1 MKPDKFD
8 ESIRRK
14 LEGIQPSFQE
24 DDWAKFTA
32 YQAAHAP
39 SSFSFIK
46 QYGRALMYSA
56 ASVAAAVMV
65 FANVYQY
72 RQNKQLD
79 QQLSQLKTTLAQKND
94 APIRISHRVDT
105 VYITKY
111 IKVESSQNNQ
121 YDESVP
127 SLNDVSPNE
136 VLTNNTQDVGESLRN
151 VGKIIRQNPDQRI
164 SEVFEKQPSETEN
177 TTPKEAEKSE
187 EEIVPNQ
194 ENTIL
199 KNSVAPKN
207 KRNLTTKE
215 ILSKSTNAS
224 SRSTTQNSNSGSANF
239 KNNTGVF
246 RKQREF
252 VSSASNDLVANNT
265 SVVTEAE
272 NTTAESTFDIMPL
285 EHNSNLVELDG
296 IEPAEAKVQRYAYA
310 AVTAATAAVPSTTT
324 TESKTTAPKLPPI
337 SFKNMKFRIG
347 TGLNIGDKFTAYS
360 ANTSLLLGKFWSL
373 DLGLSQAKITG
384 PQFYTEDIF
393 KAKTQK
399 DFDSWNKNKGA
410 VKPPLAPPQI
420 LDIKTSVSLWR
431 MPISLT
437 YRWPVKDGFSLL
449 MSGGTNL
456 NLSANQQYSYYIKE
470 RNGELEEKGGNFDI
484 TPSLS
489 NDVVLAAGVEK
500 QWRSLVLQAETYA
513 APYLQ
518 KPTYLTENRNIGIRV
533 KVLYQFG
540 KKQI

>member
-24 DDWAKFTA
+24 EDWAKFTA
-32 YQAAHAP
+32 YQAVHTP

-46 QYGRALMYSA
+46 HYGRSLMYSA

-79 QQLSQLKTTLAQKND
+79 QQLSQLKSTLAQKND
-94 APIRISHRVDT
+94 APIRISNRVDT

-111 IKVESSQNNQ
+111 IPIKASQNNQ

-127 SLNDVSPNE
+127 SLNDISANE
-136 VLTNNTQDVGESLRN
+136 ALKNNTQDMGESLRN
-151 VGKIIRQNPDQRI
+151 VGKIIRQSPDERI
-164 SEVFEKQPSETEN
+164 SEVFEKQSSETESIVS
-177 TTPKEAEKSE
+177 KEGDKSE
-187 EEIVPNQ
+187 EQIVRNQ
-194 ENTIL
+194 ENS
-199 KNSVAPKN
+199 SVKKSISPKN
-207 KRNLTTKE
+207 KRSSATKE
-215 ILSKSTNAS
+215 MFSKSANTS
-224 SRSTTQNSNSGSANF
+224 SRSATENGGSVDF
-239 KNNTGVF
+239 KSNTGGF
-246 RKQREF
+246 QKQSQL
-252 VSSASNDLVANNT
+252 VSAETNNIG
-265 SVVTEAE
+265 VVTEAE
-272 NTTAESTFDIMPL
+272 NVTAENTFDILPL
-285 EHNSNLVELDG
+285 EHNSNLVELEG

-310 AVTAATAAVPSTTT
+310 AVTATTAAASSTTT

-337 SFKNMKFRIG
+337 SLKNMKFRVG

-373 DLGLSQAKITG
+373 DVGLSQAKITG

-399 DFDSWNKNKGA
+399 DFDSWNKNKGT

-420 LDIKTSVSLWR
+420 LDIKTSVSLLR
-431 MPISLT
+431 MPVSLT
-437 YRWPVKDGFSLL
+437 YRWPVKDGFTLL

-456 NLSANQQYSYYIKE
+456 NLSANQKYSYFTRE
-470 RNGELEEKGGNFDI
+470 RNGELEEEEGNFDI

-500 QWRSLVLQAETYA
+500 QWRNLVLQAETYA

-540 KKQI
+540 KKHI

>member
-46 QYGRALMYSA
+46 HYGRTLMYSA

-94 APIRISHRVDT
+94 APIRVSHRVDT

-111 IKVESSQNNQ
+111 INVESSQNNQ

-136 VLTNNTQDVGESLRN
+136 VLSNNTQDVGESLRN

-177 TTPKEAEKSE
+177 TSPKEAEKSE

-199 KNSVAPKN
+199 KKSVAPKN

-215 ILSKSTNAS
+215 MLSKSTNPS
-224 SRSTTQNSNSGSANF
+224 SRSTIQNSNSGSVSF

-246 RKQREF
+246 RKQKEL

-265 SVVTEAE
+265 GVVTEAE

-310 AVTAATAAVPSTTT
+310 AVTAATAAAPSTTT
-324 TESKTTAPKLPPI
+324 TESKTISPKLPPI

-360 ANTSLLLGKFWSL
+360 FNTSLLLGRFWSL

-393 KAKTQK
+393 KAKTQQN
-399 DFDSWNKNKGA
+399 FDSWHKDKGA
-410 VKPPLAPPQI
+410 VKPPFALPQVF
-420 LDIKTSVSLWR
+420 DIKTNVSLLR

-437 YRWPVKDGFSLL
+437 YRWPIKDGFALL

-456 NLSANQQYSYYIKE
+456 NLSANQKYSYYTRE
-470 RNGELEEKGGNFDI
+470 RNGELEEKEGNFDI
-484 TPSLS
+484 KPSLS